1 MKTLLTSLSLSLLI
15 SSGVFAQTYK
25 IQFDRP
31 MKPGEKYNI
40 VASGT
45 QSQAMTVTSDGKTLQ
60 EQKEEFSVD
69 YKSVEEVLEVDSLGR
84 ETKISSTIEKFTKT
98 TGGVT
103 KDMLPKG
110 TVLVSSAPNVHLVNG
125 VAVDPDVAKA
135 LSMAVQLSKG
145 GPGDD
150 TIFGTRE
157 AKKIG
162 DSWDADATAM
172 KEDLSK
178 TFGGAVQDFAGKT
191 TLVNVVKSGSGDVL
205 KIQAKVTGK
214 VVPPLPPGF
223 TVDASAM
230 EVTLAGDLP
239 VDLSLGR
246 PMDSTA
252 ISFTFSGHADAP
264 TGAKIVMDMKMHGT
278 QFHGQ
283 TRVSP

>member
-1 MKTLLTSLSLSLLI
+1 MKTLLTSLSLSLFL
-15 SSGVFAQTYK
+15 SAGVFAQTYK

-45 QSQAMTVTSDGKTLQ
+45 QSQAMTATSDGKTVQ
-60 EQKEEFSVD
+60 EQKEDFSID
-69 YKSVEEVLEVDSLGR
+69 YKSVEEVIEVDSLGR

-103 KDMLPKG
+103 KDLLPKG
-110 TVLVSSAPNVHLVNG
+110 TVLVSSAPGTHQVNG
-125 VAVDPDVAKA
+125 VAVDPEVAKA

-145 GPGDD
+145 GAGDD
-150 TIFGTRE
+150 AIFGTKE

-162 DSWDADATAM
+162 DSWDANAAAM
-172 KEDLSK
+172 KEDLGK
-178 TFGGAVQDFAGKT
+178 TFGGAALDFAGRT

-205 KIQAKVTGK
+205 KIQAKITGK
-214 VVPPLPPGF
+214 VTPPLPPGF
-223 TVDASAM
+223 TVDASAL

-246 PMDSTA
+246 PSDSTA
-252 ISFTFSGHADAP
+252 VSFTFSGHADAP
-264 TGAKIVMDMKMHGT
+264 TGAKIVMDMKMTGT
-278 QFHGQ
+278 QTHAQ
-283 TRVSP
+283 TRVLP